1 MRESA
6 RRWGLTFG
14 QAEAATVE
22 TPHEKSSERPNERPS
37 DRPNARPAEKA
48 DDDVRE
54 HIARGNL
61 ERALQLLM
69 QRHGEAMYRYCCTAL
84 DSEALADDVLQR
96 VFIEAYRD
104 LRSYSGRSTLR
115 AWLFGITRHRV
126 LDEKRSIQRAAARS
140 QPLKLSAPDLQ
151 PLAVERIDDEQLRQA
166 LVGCLGEVGEH
177 VRNALLLRYQQGF
190 SFEEMAQV
198 CNEKAG
204 TLQARVARA
213 LPVLRSCIEGRTG
226 GSV

>member
-14 QAEAATVE
+14 PAEAASVAS
-22 TPHEKSSERPNERPS
+22 PSEKP
-37 DRPNARPAEKA
+37 

-54 HIARGNL
+54 LIARGDL
-61 ERALQLLM
+61 SRALQLLM

-126 LDEKRSIQRAAARS
+126 LDEKRSLQRAAGRS
-140 QPLKLSAPDLQ
+140 QPLKVSALDPQ
-151 PLAVERIDDEQLRQA
+151 PLAAERIDDEQLRQA
-166 LVGCLGEVGEH
+166 LLSCLGEVGEH
-177 VRNALLLRYQQGF
+177 VRTALLLRYQQGF

-213 LPVLRSCIEGRTG
+213 LPVLRACIEGRTG

>member
-22 TPHEKSSERPNERPS
+22 TPPEKTSERPNER
-37 DRPNARPAEKA
+37 AAVGATAGA
-48 DDDVRE
+48 DADVRE
-54 HIARGNL
+54 HIARGDL

-69 QRHGEAMYRYCCTAL
+69 QRHGEALYRYCCTAL
-84 DSEALADDVLQR
+84 ESEALADDVLQR

-126 LDEKRSIQRAAARS
+126 LDEKRSVQRAAARS
-140 QPLKLSAPDLQ
+140 QPLKLSAPDQQ
-151 PLAVERIDDEQLRQA
+151 PSAPERIDDEQLRQA

-198 CNEKAG
+198 CNEKPG